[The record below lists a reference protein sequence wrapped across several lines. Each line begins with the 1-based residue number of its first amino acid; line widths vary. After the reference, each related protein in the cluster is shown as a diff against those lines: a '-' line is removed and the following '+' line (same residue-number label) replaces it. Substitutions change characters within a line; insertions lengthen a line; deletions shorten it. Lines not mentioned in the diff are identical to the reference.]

1 MSNVTKGT
9 SKLGK
14 KDIFASTAAEPE
26 APERRQTAPEPVAL
40 TPPTEAA
47 PAKATQTVLGR
58 PATHEEWT
66 KVTVVLFNRQIV
78 FLDRLANDI
87 RAKTGAA
94 IRRAEILRALVDVL
108 EGGSIDLSGAKSEAD
123 LKALLSARLRG

>member
-1 MSNVTKGT
+1 MSTP
-9 SKLGK
+9 SRLGK
-14 KDIFASTAAEPE
+14 KSIFSATEKEPAPPERGPSAPTASEPASPPPAEPTV
-26 APERRQTAPEPVAL
+26 TATVAS
-40 TPPTEAA
+40 
-47 PAKATQTVLGR
+47 PALGR

-108 EGGSIDLSGAKSEAD
+108 ESEGIDLSGAKSDAD
-123 LKALLSARLRG
+123 LKTLLRARLRA

>member
-1 MSNVTKGT
+1 MSKP
-9 SKLGK
+9 SRLGK
-14 KDIFASTAAEPE
+14 TNIFAATAAEP
-26 APERRQTAPEPVAL
+26 APAEREPVVAPVAEL
-40 TPPTEAA
+40 APPT
-47 PAKATQTVLGR
+47 PSVVKATPSPLGR

-94 IRRAEILRALVDVL
+94 IRRAEILRALVDAL
-108 EGGSIDLSGAKSEAD
+108 ESEGIDLSEAKSEAD
-123 LKALLSARLRG
+123 LKALLRARLRA

>member
-1 MSNVTKGT
+1 MSKP
-9 SKLGK
+9 SRLGK
-14 KDIFASTAAEPE
+14 TSIFAATAAEP
-26 APERRQTAPEPVAL
+26 AAERDPAKPTPEP
-40 TPPTEAA
+40 A
-47 PAKATQTVLGR
+47 PATPAEATAVKAVVPALGR

-94 IRRAEILRALVDVL
+94 IRRAEILRALVDAL
-108 EGGSIDLSGAKSEAD
+108 ESEGIDLSAAKSEAD
-123 LKALLSARLRG
+123 LKALLCARLRA

>member
-1 MSNVTKGT
+1 MSKP
-9 SKLGK
+9 SRLGK
-14 KDIFASTAAEPE
+14 MNIFSATAAEPTPAE
-26 APERRQTAPEPVAL
+26 PEPAPTPAPELAALAPVEPAAVKA
-40 TPPTEAA
+40 PT
-47 PAKATQTVLGR
+47 LGR

-94 IRRAEILRALVDVL
+94 IRRAEILRALVDAL
-108 EGGSIDLSGAKSEAD
+108 ESEGIDLSEAKSEAD
-123 LKALLSARLRG
+123 LKALLRARLRA

>member
-1 MSNVTKGT
+1 MSKP
-9 SKLGK
+9 SRLGK
-14 KDIFASTAAEPE
+14 VNIFA
-26 APERRQTAPEPVAL
+26 R
-40 TPPTEAA
+40 TEAA
-47 PAKATQTVLGR
+47 EGGQTLPALEPATPPPVEAPPAKAPSPTLGR

-78 FLDRLANDI
+78 FLDRVANDI

-94 IRRAEILRALVDVL
+94 IRRAEILRALVDAL
-108 EGGSIDLSGAKSEAD
+108 ESESIDLSEAKSEAD

>member
-1 MSNVTKGT
+1 MNKPSR
-9 SKLGK
+9 LGK
-14 KDIFASTAAEPE
+14 MNIFSATAA
-26 APERRQTAPEPVAL
+26 
-40 TPPTEAA
+40 EAA
-47 PAKATQTVLGR
+47 PAEPETAATLAAEPAPPMLVEPTAVKAAAPALGR

-94 IRRAEILRALVDVL
+94 IRRAEILRALVDAL
-108 EGGSIDLSGAKSEAD
+108 ESEGLDLSEAKSEAD
-123 LKALLSARLRG
+123 LKALLRARLRA

>member
-1 MSNVTKGT
+1 MNKV

-14 KDIFASTAAEPE
+14 KDIFARTEVLPSASETAQAAPVLDLPPPPPAEI
-26 APERRQTAPEPVAL
+26 
-40 TPPTEAA
+40 A
-47 PAKATQTVLGR
+47 PAKGTPSAMGR

-78 FLDRLANDI
+78 FLDRVANDI

-94 IRRAEILRALVDVL
+94 IRRAEILRALVDAL
-108 EGGSIDLSGAKSEAD
+108 ESEGIDLSAAKSEAD
-123 LKALLSARLRG
+123 LKALLSARLRA

>member
-1 MSNVTKGT
+1 MSKP
-9 SKLGK
+9 SRLGK
-14 KDIFASTAAEPE
+14 LNIFSATAAEPSPAE
-26 APERRQTAPEPVAL
+26 DEPAVTPAPELAAP
-40 TPPTEAA
+40 TPTEPIAA
-47 PAKATQTVLGR
+47 KVPTLGR

-94 IRRAEILRALVDVL
+94 IRRAEILRALVDAL
-108 EGGSIDLSGAKSEAD
+108 ESEGIDLSEAKSEAD
-123 LKALLSARLRG
+123 LKALLSARIRA

>member
-1 MSNVTKGT
+1 MN
-9 SKLGK
+9 
-14 KDIFASTAAEPE
+14 IFSATAAEPMAVE
-26 APERRQTAPEPVAL
+26 REPAVTPTPELSASTSTEPAAAKAP
-40 TPPTEAA
+40 PPT
-47 PAKATQTVLGR
+47 LGR

-94 IRRAEILRALVDVL
+94 IRRAEILRALVDAL
-108 EGGSIDLSGAKSEAD
+108 ESEGIDLNEAKSEAD
-123 LKALLSARLRG
+123 LKALLRARLRA

>member
-1 MSNVTKGT
+1 MSKP
-9 SKLGK
+9 SRLGK
-14 KDIFASTAAEPE
+14 TSIFAATATEPE
-26 APERRQTAPEPVAL
+26 AAERGQAPPEPAPVA
-40 TPPTEAA
+40 PAEPAAGKAA
-47 PAKATQTVLGR
+47 PPALGR

-94 IRRAEILRALVDVL
+94 IRRAEILRALVDAL
-108 EGGSIDLSGAKSEAD
+108 ESEGIDLSEAKSEAD
-123 LKALLSARLRG
+123 LKALLRARLRA